1 MLSKEEHTSH
11 VEPVVTPKIARCLPE
26 GKYAYDSEEYQM
38 YGFHKPKVF
47 VNVPSLYQWS
57 VIRL

>member
-47 VNVPSLYQWS
+47 VNVPSLYQ
-57 VIRL
+57 